1 MAVTVIIG
9 KNFGDEG
16 KGLAAD
22 YFAMKAVRIGASAIC
37 VRHNGGAQA
46 GHTVDRPDR
55 RFVFSQLSSA
65 SFRGVDTFWAD
76 SFMPDLFKLTAEAE
90 GFRSLTGEIPAVFAS
105 EDCRCTCIMDVLVNM
120 LLEIS
125 RGADRHGSCGMGIN
139 EAAVRSE
146 TFPLRLGEVAG
157 IGAEAL

>member
-65 SFRGVDTFWAD
+65 SFRGIGTYWAD
-76 SFMPDLFKLTAEAE
+76 SFLPDLFPGLQPFRACFKGVKMLVGSPKLAIASANSSVTAISE
-90 GFRSLTGEIPAVFAS
+90 GGHVKSGSDNRYYNLQGQ
-105 EDCRCTCIMDVLVNM
+105 RVNQPHQG
-120 LLEIS
+120 LYIVN
-125 RGADRHGSCGMGIN
+125 GKKVI
-139 EAAVRSE
+139 
-146 TFPLRLGEVAG
+146 
-157 IGAEAL
+157 IK